1 MALKEVSNILNN
13 KPVTGS
19 KGKAKGKGKSKSRT
33 KKSTASPENDP
44 AVPTRTDETPL
55 ITVGIHNNNASSTT
69 KETETTNAVVAPDT
83 SDDTKATKDNEDAH
97 NPDTLAVPAKDNIDG
112 LTNVFGKISLVQVP
126 SNVRKVYKIIRN
138 CTGSIGGN
146 GAGGAIYGELT
157 VGSMQ
162 KVIDIMKDKLEFTA
176 GSRFIDVGCG
186 LAKPNMHVVQDP
198 GVEFSYGI
206 ELNKERWF
214 LGLHNLN
221 NVLKAARD
229 EKEGG
234 DGETIGYRCM
244 LAHGDIVEAKSFDP
258 FTHVYMFDIGFP
270 PHLFDTLAKMFKRSK
285 SKYLIC
291 YHSPRIM
298 IDRYGFEIEL
308 ICKEA
313 TSMHGSSEGHTC
325 YFYKRI
331 GCEYD
336 ANPSIDKTR
345 CDPLFSG
352 ALKLVQSGLDELA
365 DSVEEQFV
373 EEMGAGRPRR
383 SRRAPKQF
391 LPGEDNSMKK

>member
-1 MALKEVSNILNN
+1 MALKEVSNIINN
-13 KPVTGS
+13 KSVTGA
-19 KGKAKGKGKSKSRT
+19 KDKAKGKGKSKSRA
-33 KKSTASPENDP
+33 KKDIVSPENDP
-44 AVPTRTDETPL
+44 AQSRPENTT
-55 ITVGIHNNNASSTT
+55 ISVGNNENNSLSNP
-69 KETETTNAVVAPDT
+69 KETETNDAVTPETSEGTKSTNA
-83 SDDTKATKDNEDAH
+83 NGDAS
-97 NPDTLAVPAKDNIDG
+97 AKDNIDS
-112 LTNVFGKISLVQVP
+112 LTNVFGKISLVQIQP
-126 SNVRKVYKIIRN
+126 NVRKVYKIIRN

-162 KVIDIMKDKLEFTA
+162 KVIDIMKEKLEFTA
-176 GSRFIDVGCG
+176 QSRFIDVGCG

-221 NVLKAARD
+221 HVLKAARD
-229 EKEGG
+229 QDGG
-234 DGETIGYRCM
+234 EDGEMIGHECM

-270 PHLFDTLAKMFKRSK
+270 PYLFDTLAQMYKRSK

-298 IDRYGFEIEL
+298 IDRYGFDIEL

-313 TSMHGSSEGHTC
+313 TSMHGSAEGHTC
-325 YFYKRI
+325 YFYKRT
-331 GCEYD
+331 GCED
-336 ANPSIDKTR
+336 AANPSIDETL
-345 CDPLFSG
+345 CDPLFGG
-352 ALKLVQSGLDELA
+352 ALKLVQSGLDKLA
-365 DSVEEQFV
+365 DSVEEQCA
-373 EEMGAGRPRR
+373 EEMGSGRPRR

-391 LPGEDNSMKK
+391 YPGEDNSVRK

>member
-1 MALKEVSNILNN
+1 MALKEVSNIINN
-13 KPVTGS
+13 KSVSGN
-19 KGKAKGKGKSKSRT
+19 KGKAKGKGKNKSRARKVT
-33 KKSTASPENDP
+33 TSPENDP
-44 AVPTRTDETPL
+44 A
-55 ITVGIHNNNASSTT
+55 ASTT
-69 KETETTNAVVAPDT
+69 ANTPATVV
-83 SDDTKATKDNEDAH
+83 DDSN
-97 NPDTLAVPAKDNIDG
+97 NTLATSKEVEKKHVVTPEADEGSKSPIDNGDASAKDNLDT

-146 GAGGAIYGELT
+146 GCGGAIYGELT

-221 NVLKAARD
+221 HVLKAARD
-229 EKEGG
+229 QKDEGG
-234 DGETIGYRCM
+234 DGERIGHRCM
-244 LAHGDIVEAKSFDP
+244 LAHGDIVEAKIFDP

-270 PHLFDTLAKMFKRSK
+270 PSLFDTLAKMFKRSK

-391 LPGEDNSMKK
+391 CP